1 MKQLSITECPRDAM
15 QGITE
20 FIPTDVKVNYLNQL
34 LKVGFNVLDFGSFV
48 SPKAIPQLADTAFVI
63 DRLELGH
70 TQTQLLSI
78 VANYRGAEQAAA
90 YQQIS
95 YIGFPLSVSETFQ
108 QRNTNKSIE
117 QALADVALMQ
127 DLCLQK
133 NKKLVVYLSMAFGNP
148 YDDAYSSEMVAE
160 LADKLIDWNVAEIAL
175 ADTIG
180 SSNKESIAEL
190 FQVLGNHFP
199 TQDFIA
205 HLHSNP
211 YTAFEKI
218 EAAYEAGCTKF
229 DTAMLGFGG
238 CPMAKDDL
246 TGNLATESL
255 LSFARTQGLA
265 TTINPEEFEKSVI
278 AAQSIFITH

>member
-90 YQQIS
+90 YPQIS

-117 QALADVALMQ
+117 QALADVAIMQ

-160 LADKLIDWNVAEIAL
+160 LANKLIDWNVAEIAL

-190 FQVLGNHFP
+190 FQVLGKHFP

-229 DTAMLGFGG
+229 DTALLGFGG

>member
-90 YQQIS
+90 YPQIS

-117 QALADVALMQ
+117 QALADVAIMQ

-160 LADKLIDWNVAEIAL
+160 LANKLIDWNVAEIAL

-190 FQVLGNHFP
+190 FQVLGKHFP

-205 HLHSNP
+205 HIHSNP

-229 DTAMLGFGG
+229 DTALLGFGG
-238 CPMAKDDL
+238 CPMAKDEL

>member
-90 YQQIS
+90 YPQIS

-160 LADKLIDWNVAEIAL
+160 LANKLIDWNVAEIAL

-190 FQVLGNHFP
+190 FQVLGKHFP

-205 HLHSNP
+205 HIHSNP

-229 DTAMLGFGG
+229 DTALLGFGG
-238 CPMAKDDL
+238 CPMAKDEL

>member
-1 MKQLSITECPRDAM
+1 MKQLFITECPRDAM
-15 QGITE
+15 QGISE

-34 LKVGFNVLDFGSFV
+34 LKVGFDVLDFGSFV

-148 YDDAYSSEMVAE
+148 YDDAYSCEMVAE
-160 LADKLIDWNVAEIAL
+160 LANKLIDWNVAEIAL

-190 FQVLGNHFP
+190 FQVLGKHFP
-199 TQDFIA
+199 TQQFIA

-238 CPMAKDDL
+238 CPMAKDEL

-265 TTINPEEFEKSVI
+265 TTINPEEFEKSVV